1 MKSSKVLTAVIVF
14 IVLEVVNTL
23 VNILPGAKAESPQ
36 ARRSYLTRAGIFN
49 LVLLAACLIFVY
61 E

>member
-23 VNILPGAKAESPQ
+23 VNILPAIKAASPQ
-36 ARRSYLTRAGIFN
+36 SRLSYFKRAGVVNIVLIAA
-49 LVLLAACLIFVY
+49 LVIYLM